1 MCRRLMPAWPKACFR
16 LAKARLA
23 LNMYEDAA
31 VAAFEGC
38 KLDNTNEDLK
48 NLLREC
54 VAKGKEEHQK
64 KIAAGGGETTAP

>member
-1 MCRRLMPAWPKACFR
+1 MPAWPKACFR

-64 KIAAGGGETTAP
+64 KIAAEGGETTAP